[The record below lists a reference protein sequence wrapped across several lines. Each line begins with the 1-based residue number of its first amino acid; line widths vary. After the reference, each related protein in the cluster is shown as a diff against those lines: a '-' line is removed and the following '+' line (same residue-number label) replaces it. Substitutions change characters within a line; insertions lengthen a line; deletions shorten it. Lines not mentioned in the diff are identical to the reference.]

1 MTGKLTQKL
10 SKGQQIL
17 RFTIT
22 DGNCNIDKVKFICT
36 TTGIQSVSTATAT
49 AGNVYNLYG
58 VKVGT
63 MAGWQNLPRGIYVV
77 NGRKVTK

>member
-1 MTGKLTQKL
+1 MNGKLTKKL
-10 SKGQQIL
+10 STGNQIL

-22 DGNCNIDKVKFICT
+22 DGNCNIDKVKFICN
-36 TTGIQSVSTATAT
+36 TTGIQTISVVPNSV
-49 AGNVYNLYG
+49 NVYNLYG

-63 MAGWQNLPRGIYVV
+63 MAGWQSLPRGIYVV